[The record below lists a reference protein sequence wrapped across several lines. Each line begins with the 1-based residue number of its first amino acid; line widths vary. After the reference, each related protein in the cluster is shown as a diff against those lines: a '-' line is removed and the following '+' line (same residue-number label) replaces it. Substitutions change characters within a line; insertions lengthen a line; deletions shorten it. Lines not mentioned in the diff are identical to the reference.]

1 MSASTNKKPISAK
14 TILEMKGQTP
24 IVCLAAYTTPIA
36 KMANKHCDMIL
47 VGDSVGM
54 VLHGLPSTQG
64 VSVDMMV
71 MHGQAVRRGA
81 DHALVIVDMPFGS
94 YEASPEQAF
103 ETASYIMQETDCS
116 AIKLEGGAHMAETI
130 DFLTT
135 RGIPVMAHVGLTP
148 QSVKG
153 IGGYAVQGRGA
164 DRQRVLD
171 DAKAVQ
177 DAGAFCVVLE
187 MVTEE
192 LANEATKLLDIPTIG
207 IGASAQCDG
216 QVLVVDDMLGM
227 FQDFKPKFVKRFAN
241 LGETADAAIE
251 QFANDVRARAFPTK
265 DHIYPDAK

>member
-1 MSASTNKKPISAK
+1 MSASSSKKQLSAK
-14 TILEMKGQTP
+14 SITAMKGDTP

-36 KMANKHCDMIL
+36 KLADEHCDLIL

-64 VSVDMMV
+64 VPVEMMV

-81 DHALVIVDMPFGS
+81 NHAVVVVDLPFGS
-94 YEASPEQAF
+94 YESSPEQAF
-103 ETASYIMQETDCS
+103 ETAAFVMAATDCS
-116 AIKLEGGAHMAETI
+116 AVKLEGGAHMAPTI
-130 DFLTT
+130 EFLVE

-153 IGGYAVQGRGA
+153 IGGYAVQGRGD
-164 DRQRVLD
+164 DRQRVLE
-171 DAKAVQ
+171 DARAVQ
-177 DAGAFCVVLE
+177 DAGAFAVVLE

-192 LANEATKLLDIPTIG
+192 LAIEATKLLDIPTIG
-207 IGASAQCDG
+207 IGASNQCDG

-241 LGETADAAIE
+241 LGADAEAAIKTY
-251 QFANDVRARAFPTK
+251 ANDVRSRAFP
-265 DHIYPDAK
+265 DEAHIYADKK

>member
-1 MSASTNKKPISAK
+1 MSASTNKKPFSAK
-14 TILEMKGQTP
+14 SIMEMKGKKP

-36 KMANKHCDMIL
+36 RMADEHCDLIL

-64 VSVDMMV
+64 VSVEMMV

-81 DHALVIVDMPFGS
+81 DHALVVVDMPFGS

-103 ETASYIMQETDCS
+103 ETAAYIMQETDCT

-153 IGGYAVQGRGA
+153 IGGYAVQGRGE

-171 DAKAVQ
+171 DAIAVQ
-177 DAGAFCVVLE
+177 NAGAFCVVLE

-192 LANEATKLLDIPTIG
+192 LAIEATKLLDIPTIG
-207 IGASAQCDG
+207 IGASNQCDG

-227 FQDFKPKFVKRFAN
+227 FQDFKPKFVKRFAD
-241 LGETADAAIE
+241 LGTAADKAIE
-251 QFANDVRARAFPTK
+251 AYAADVRSRTFPGV
-265 DHIYPDAK
+265 DHIYADKK

>member
-14 TILEMKGQTP
+14 KIMGMKGQEP

-36 KMANKHCDMIL
+36 RMANVHCDLIL

-81 DHALVIVDMPFGS
+81 DLALVVVDLPFGS

-103 ETASYIMQETDCS
+103 ETASYIMAQTDCS
-116 AIKLEGGAHMAETI
+116 AIKLEGGAHMAPTI
-130 DFLTT
+130 QFLVD

-153 IGGYAVQGRGA
+153 IGGYAVQGRGE

-171 DAKAVQ
+171 DATAVQ
-177 DAGAFCVVLE
+177 DAGAFAVVLE

-192 LANEATKLLDIPTIG
+192 LAIEATKALHIPTIG
-207 IGASAQCDG
+207 IGASNQCDG

-227 FQDFKPKFVKRFAN
+227 FQDFKPKFVKRFAQ
-241 LGETADAAIE
+241 LGEAAETAIATYADE
-251 QFANDVRARAFPTK
+251 VRTRQFPGD
-265 DHIYPDAK
+265 DHIYADKK

>member
-1 MSASTNKKPISAK
+1 MSASTSKKPMSAK
-14 TILEMKGQTP
+14 KILDMKGGEP
-24 IVCLAAYTTPIA
+24 IVCIAAYTTPIA
-36 KMANKHCDMIL
+36 KMADEHCDLIL

-81 DHALVIVDMPFGS
+81 DHALVVVDMPFGS
-94 YEASPEQAF
+94 YESSPEQAF
-103 ETASYIMQETDCS
+103 ETAAYIMQETDCT

-153 IGGYAVQGRGA
+153 IGGYAVQGRGD

-207 IGASAQCDG
+207 IGASNQCDG

-227 FQDFKPKFVKRFAN
+227 FQDFKPKFVKRFAD
-241 LGETADAAIE
+241 LGADAENAI
-251 QFANDVRARAFPTK
+251 QSYAKDVRARTFPAA
-265 DHIYPDAK
+265 DHVYADKK

>member
-1 MSASTNKKPISAK
+1 MSASSNSKPISAK
-14 TILEMKGQTP
+14 TILQMKGKEP

-36 KMANKHCDMIL
+36 KMANVYCDMIL

-64 VSVDMMV
+64 VNVDMMV

-81 DHALVIVDMPFGS
+81 DGALVVVDMPFGS

-116 AIKLEGGAHMAETI
+116 AIKLEGGAHMADTI
-130 DFLTT
+130 GFLTT

-153 IGGYAVQGRGA
+153 IGGYAVQGRGE

-192 LANEATKLLDIPTIG
+192 LANEATALLDIPTIG
-207 IGASAQCDG
+207 IGASNQCDG

-227 FQDFKPKFVKRFAN
+227 FQDFKPKFVKRYAHLGQAAEKAIAEFAD
-241 LGETADAAIE
+241 E
-251 QFANDVRARAFPTK
+251 VRERTFPAV
-265 DHIYPDAK
+265 DHVYPDKK